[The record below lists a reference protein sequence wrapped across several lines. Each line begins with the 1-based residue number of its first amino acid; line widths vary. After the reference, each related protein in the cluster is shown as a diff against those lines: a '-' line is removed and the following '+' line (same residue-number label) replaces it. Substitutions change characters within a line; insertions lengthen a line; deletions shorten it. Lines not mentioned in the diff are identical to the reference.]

1 MGIFYP
7 KFSSKRAGGIFSTIT
22 YWSKR
27 TILCLT
33 YLFYFHPKMTS
44 GQGCWTKSNCTAS
57 PILFQLCMC
66 QLCII
71 LYYWTTVMHYNWHIM
86 VAMILIP
93 NFKKYYTKNLQWA
106 SEFLTLQNFDYHS
119 TWHCFPVLKF
129 TKKYSSIWIVNWLH
143 ARYVQFLKK
152 LYWTG
157 VDPSRSELCIIIC
170 NLVEMYA
177 FPLYLLGWIWS

>member
-1 MGIFYP
+1 
-7 KFSSKRAGGIFSTIT
+7 
-22 YWSKR
+22 
-27 TILCLT
+27 
-33 YLFYFHPKMTS
+33 
-44 GQGCWTKSNCTAS
+44 
-57 PILFQLCMC
+57 
-66 QLCII
+66 
-71 LYYWTTVMHYNWHIM
+71 MHYNWHIM

-177 FPLYLLGWIWS
+177 EFGHKFSQLSKEITHSQVREHPLMMSDFMGGSKMTPQNRTLEDKNRALGGRRVKNDQKKIEHHLWMFP